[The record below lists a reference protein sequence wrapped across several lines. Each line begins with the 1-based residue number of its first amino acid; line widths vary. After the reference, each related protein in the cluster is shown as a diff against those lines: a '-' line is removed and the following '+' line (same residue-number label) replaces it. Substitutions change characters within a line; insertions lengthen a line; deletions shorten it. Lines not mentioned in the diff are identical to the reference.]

1 MTVLARQRQE
11 EILEEI
17 RRTGGV
23 RVSRI
28 VDQLGVSDM
37 TVRRDIAAL
46 ADRGLVVRVHG
57 GATLAG
63 APHSSHEPQFITK
76 AGAQREEKLSIARVA
91 VALVAP
97 GSSVALSGGTTTLEV
112 ARGLREVPD
121 LTVVTNSLAVAEEL
135 HEPERRDRTVYLT
148 GGTRTPSDALVGPIA
163 VTALRDLHVD
173 LLFLGVHGFS
183 PRTGCTSPNMV
194 EAVTNKALIAAAAQ
208 TVVVA
213 DHSKYGLVGLNTIIR
228 LDEVDIFVTDDGLG
242 ADERAALATLVGRL
256 LVAPLLDGAVDGA
269 VGTAVD
275 TAVDT
280 AVRP

>member
-11 EILEEI
+11 EILQEI

-23 RVSRI
+23 RVSQI

-37 TVRRDIAAL
+37 TVRRDISAL

-63 APHSSHEPQFITK
+63 APHSSHEPQFRTK
-76 AGAQREEKLSIARVA
+76 AESQREEKLGIARVA
-91 VALVAP
+91 AGLVAA

-112 ARGLREVPD
+112 ARELRDVPD

-135 HEPERRDRTVYLT
+135 HDPQRRDRMVVLT

-173 LLFLGVHGFS
+173 VLFLGVHGFG

-194 EAVTNKALIAAAAQ
+194 EAATNKALIAAAGQ

-213 DHSKYGLVGLNTIIR
+213 DHSKYGLVGLTTIVR
-228 LDEVDIFVTDDGLG
+228 LDEVDVFVTDDGLG
-242 ADERAALATLVGRL
+242 ETERAAMATLVGRL
-256 LVAPLLDGAVDGA
+256 LVAPRIPQVPPGPSD
-269 VGTAVD
+269 D
-275 TAVDT
+275 TEDSPT
-280 AVRP
+280 